1 MVRGGA
7 SLMDSCY
14 DLYHDFISTLFH
26 KDGVMFVVG
35 GGGCDIA
42 FYTVIWC
49 FTDTLIPNM
58 PLL

>member
-1 MVRGGA
+1 
-7 SLMDSCY
+7 MDSCY